1 MLYQGL
7 MEKLLASSFRIID
20 ILPERVP
27 AESNERYGAV
37 EQYFLQPAQA
47 ELILKL
53 NCYYRISISLDG
65 RESWEDNPEPTGLME
80 KISSLSNGKTARIL
94 IPEQETMIDLD
105 GCDTYL
111 TVFNPSEV
119 MCSLLD
125 QLAQAAGLFLWK

>member
-37 EQYFLQPAQA
+37 EQYFLQP
-47 ELILKL
+47 E
-53 NCYYRISISLDG
+53 R
-65 RESWEDNPEPTGLME
+65 
-80 KISSLSNGKTARIL
+80 
-94 IPEQETMIDLD
+94 
-105 GCDTYL
+105 
-111 TVFNPSEV
+111 
-119 MCSLLD
+119 LLD